1 MGNVEMTPRDVELYR
16 RLNPLV
22 RLLYWFEDGFEL
34 MCVPV
39 SAHYGP
45 GYGMEGAAVSSE
57 TIAALDDI
65 KAARDA
71 FKGSHKEFLKKHP
84 ECDVELGE
92 YRRAC
97 KYRMDRVPYAQP
109 DAEPPMEILA

>member
-22 RLLYWFEDGFEL
+22 RLLYWLGDGFEFI
-34 MCVPV
+34 CVPV
-39 SAHYGP
+39 SAHCGP

-71 FKGSHKEFLKKHP
+71 FKRSHGEFLEKHP
-84 ECDVELGE
+84 ECGVGLGE

-97 KYRMDRVPYAQP
+97 KYLMDRVPHAQS
-109 DAEPPMEILA
+109 DAEQTMEVLA